1 MPDSVVLDS
10 CIIAAVFF
18 PEGITEKAIEIAES
32 HDCTTVDLAYV
43 EVANVAWKRVR
54 YAGQD
59 PEIVRSGLADAQ
71 AFIRETCNVLPAP
84 DLMPVAYDLACSH
97 GITVYDA
104 LFLAAAVR
112 CGTCLVTGDGR
123 LHDAAK
129 KVVAAQLVR

>member
-18 PEGITEKAIEIAES
+18 PEGITDRAIEIVEG

-54 YAGQD
+54 HSGQD
-59 PEIVRSGLADAQ
+59 LDIIRSSLADSQ
-71 AFIRETCNVLPAP
+71 AFIRETCHVVPAR
-84 DLMPVAYDLACSH
+84 DLVPAAYDLACSH
-97 GITVYDA
+97 GITIYDA
-104 LFLAAAVR
+104 LFVAATVQ

-129 KVVAAQLVR
+129 KVVTTYLVR